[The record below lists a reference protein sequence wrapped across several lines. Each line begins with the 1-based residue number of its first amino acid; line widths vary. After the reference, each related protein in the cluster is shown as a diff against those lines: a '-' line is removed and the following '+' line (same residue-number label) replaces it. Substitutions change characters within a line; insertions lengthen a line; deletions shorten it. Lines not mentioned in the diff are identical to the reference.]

1 MRRSARQRLSLVHS
15 RRGAGRA
22 SRQAEAAQRR
32 VPESASA
39 EEVAPELGGLGEEVG
54 SLFASARRAVWSYV
68 DLVSLEAR
76 RAGMTLA
83 WMAAWSGV
91 AALLISSAWL
101 ALMGAA
107 AFWAVAQ
114 GYSWAQVLVTI
125 ALLNAAIAAGAI
137 FLVVARMSRQL
148 LFPATRRQ
156 LARRLTPE
164 QDAGERAAEPDGDQ

>member
-1 MRRSARQRLSLVHS
+1 MRRSARHRLSLVHS
-15 RRGAGRA
+15 RRGAARA
-22 SRQAEAAQRR
+22 SRQAEARR
-32 VPESASA
+32 VSASTSA
-39 EEVAPELGGLGEEVG
+39 EELAPELGGLGEEVG
-54 SLFASARRAVWSYV
+54 NLFASARRVVWSYV
-68 DLVSLEAR
+68 DLVSLETR

-101 ALMGAA
+101 ALMGAT

-125 ALLNAAIAAGAI
+125 ALLNAVIATGAI

-156 LARRLTPE
+156 LARRLAPE
-164 QDAGERAAEPDGDQ
+164 QDAGERAAEPGGDQ